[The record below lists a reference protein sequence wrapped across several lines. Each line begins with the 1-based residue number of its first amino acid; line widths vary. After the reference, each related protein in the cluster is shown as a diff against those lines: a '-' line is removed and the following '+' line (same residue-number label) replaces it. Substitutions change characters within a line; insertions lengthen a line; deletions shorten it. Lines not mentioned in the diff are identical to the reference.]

1 MLMDLRKELPEGCI
15 TDLVFDRWR
24 AGELDPSSIETYE
37 AHLETCE
44 RCQRRH
50 DTIEAEAEAFR
61 SEFPRLNLAAKQPVS
76 QVVELRPKRSRWLGW
91 ASAGAA
97 LAAAATFA
105 LVVSPPAN
113 EDGAGA
119 LSEQPGTV
127 RTKGSSHIRFFVKH
141 GDQVRRGDDGQVVHP
156 GDQLRFT
163 LTTPRP
169 AYVAIV
175 SLDAARVVS
184 TYYPKS
190 ERSAA
195 VGAGRDQALDSS
207 VLLDQTLGKE
217 RIWGIFCEAPFDL
230 EPLRAALQRQ
240 GKLPPLPAC
249 TVDEVSIVKEAA
261 P

>member
-1 MLMDLRKELPEGCI
+1 MLMELRKELPEGCI
-15 TDLVFDRWR
+15 SDLVFDRWR

-37 AHLETCE
+37 AHLATCE

-50 DTIEAEAEAFR
+50 DAIEAEAEAFR
-61 SEFPRLNLAAKQPVS
+61 NEFPRLKLPAKHPVS
-76 QVVELRPKRSRWLGW
+76 QVVELRPKRSRWLAW
-91 ASAGAA
+91 ASGGAA

-105 LVVSPPAN
+105 LVVHPPAN
-113 EDGAGA
+113 EDAGRLA
-119 LSEQPGTV
+119 SEQPGTV

-163 LTTPRP
+163 LTSSKPQH
-169 AYVAIV
+169 VAIM

-195 VGAGRDQALDSS
+195 VGAGREQAVDSS

-217 RIWGIFCEAPFDL
+217 RIWGIFCEAPFEL

-240 GKLPPLPAC
+240 GQLPSLPEC
-249 TVDEVSIVKEAA
+249 TVDELSIVKEAA